1 MDRQACPRNNIIT
14 NEISPI
20 NKAFSTDCI
29 ISPIKTEITGN
40 DFSQFPFFHLPAI
53 QGKSGDNNSW
63 YPALMKAQAGTP
75 FFSEISSPFPDTVSA
90 SLRSACRSL
99 AVCRHCARYLLL
111 RYWQSPYKSVLFSE
125 IPGYFFSDLKELFLT
140 QPVCLQSC
148 ILFLL

>member
-1 MDRQACPRNNIIT
+1 
-14 NEISPI
+14 
-20 NKAFSTDCI
+20 
-29 ISPIKTEITGN
+29 
-40 DFSQFPFFHLPAI
+40 
-53 QGKSGDNNSW
+53 
-63 YPALMKAQAGTP
+63 MKAQAGTP

-111 RYWQSPYKSVLFSE
+111 RYRQSPYKSVLFSE

-148 ILFLL
+148 ILFLSLISTFSGYPLNNAPAVFPCPKSCMGASMLFMPVSFSDNRSRKFPLACSPGTSHV